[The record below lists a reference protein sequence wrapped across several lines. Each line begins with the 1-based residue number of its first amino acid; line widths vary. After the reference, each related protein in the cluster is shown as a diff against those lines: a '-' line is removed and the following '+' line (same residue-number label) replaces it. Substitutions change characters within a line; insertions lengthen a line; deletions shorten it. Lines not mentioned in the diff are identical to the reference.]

1 MLRHISFRIDL
12 ELLPCIMNMP
22 HPHSHDKLKPMI
34 AVMLRMLKKLGEKM
48 GEKTWTNSFGHSLSS
63 S

>member
-1 MLRHISFRIDL
+1 MFIHIFFIIDL

-34 AVMLRMLKKLGEKM
+34 AVMLRMLKKM